1 MTEQN
6 FDVVVIGAGPG
17 GYVAAI
23 RAAQLGL
30 KVACVEKRK
39 TLGGT
44 CLNVGCIPSKALL
57 EISHKFHDAEHQF
70 EKLGI
75 STSQPKIDVKKL
87 LQNKNEIVSGL
98 TQGIAGLLKK
108 NKVTS
113 ISGTA
118 KFLDKNSI
126 EVTADI
132 DESEDRIPLSRGF
145 ERKENDLNGH
155 FQREESTRQRD
166 DGGSKKI
173 KISAKNFIIA
183 TGSEV
188 TKLPGVEIDEKVIV
202 SSTGALDLEKVPQK
216 MIVIGAG
223 VIGLELGSVWGR
235 FGAEIEVIEY
245 LDKITPTMDAEVSRN
260 FQRILEKQGFKF
272 RLATKVLAVRKEKK
286 SATVEIESVIDG
298 KKETLSADVVLVAI
312 GRRPNTENLGLENAG
327 VKVNARG
334 FIENNHLRTNV
345 ENIFVVG
352 DVTTGAMLA
361 HKAEDEGVAAAEIIA
376 GQAGHVNYDCI
387 PSVVYT
393 YPEIASVGK
402 TEEELKAAGIAYK
415 VGKFSMMA
423 NSRARATFDEQG
435 FVKILSCAK
444 TDRILGAHIIGREA
458 GNTIHEIVVA
468 MEFGGSAEDVARTCH
483 AHPTYNEAVKEAA
496 LAVDKRAIHS

>member
-1 MTEQN
+1 MSEQI
-6 FDVVVIGAGPG
+6 FDLVVIGAGPG

-30 KVACVEKRK
+30 KTACVEKRG

-57 EISHKFHDAEHQF
+57 EVSHKFHDAGHQF

-75 STSQPKIDVKKL
+75 EVSSPKIDVTKL
-87 LQNKNEIVSGL
+87 LANKNEIVSGL
-98 TQGIAGLLKK
+98 TGGISGLFKK
-108 NKVTS
+108 NKITS
-113 ISGTA
+113 IEGAA
-118 KFLDKNSI
+118 KFLDKNTI
-126 EVTADI
+126 EVTKTD
-132 DESEDRIPLSRGF
+132 
-145 ERKENDLNGH
+145 
-155 FQREESTRQRD
+155 
-166 DGGSKKI
+166 GSKE
-173 KISAKNFIIA
+173 KISALNFIIA

-188 TKLPGVEIDEKVIV
+188 TNLPGVEIDEKVII
-202 SSTGALDLEKVPQK
+202 SSTGALDLENVPNR

-245 LDKITPTMDAEVSRN
+245 LDKITPAMDAEVSRN

-272 RLATKVLAVRKEKK
+272 RLSTKVVSVKKDNKGAV
-286 SATVEIESVIDG
+286 VEIESVADG

-312 GRRPNTENLGLENAG
+312 GRRPNTQNLGLENVG
-327 VKVNARG
+327 IKTNQRG
-334 FIENNHLRTNV
+334 FIENHHLRTSV
-345 ENIFVVG
+345 ENIFAIG

-376 GQAGHVNYDCI
+376 GQKGHVNYDVI
-387 PSVVYT
+387 PNVIYT
-393 YPEIASVGK
+393 YPEVASVGK
-402 TEEELKAAGIAYK
+402 TEEELKNANIAYK

-423 NSRARATFDEQG
+423 NSRARATGDDQG
-435 FVKILSCAK
+435 FVKILADAK

-458 GNTIHEIVVA
+458 GNTIHEVVVA
-468 MEFGGSAEDVARTCH
+468 MEFGGSAEDLARTCH

-496 LAVDKRAIHS
+496 MAVEKRQIHS